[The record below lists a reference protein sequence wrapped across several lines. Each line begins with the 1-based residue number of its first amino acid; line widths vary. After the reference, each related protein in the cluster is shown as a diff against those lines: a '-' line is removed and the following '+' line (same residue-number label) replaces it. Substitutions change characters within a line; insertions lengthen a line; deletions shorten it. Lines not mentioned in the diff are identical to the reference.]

1 MKAQTIPNYPYA
13 PVEATASVDTQD
25 CPVRYPPIQ
34 TLKAFEAVARLKSF
48 TRAAA
53 ELYLT
58 QSAVTHQ
65 IRRFEEYLDARL
77 FHRHSSGVEL
87 TEVGQ
92 AIYRDITVGLF
103 IIGRSL
109 TEARRHAA

>member
-1 MKAQTIPNYPYA
+1 MKSQTVTSHTNA
-13 PVEATASVDTQD
+13 PLEMTGVIDTQS

-34 TLKAFEAVARLKSF
+34 ALKAFEAVARLKSF
-48 TRAAA
+48 TGAAR

-65 IRRFEEYLDARL
+65 IRRFEEYLDAQL
-77 FHRHSSGVEL
+77 FHRQPNGVEL
-87 TEVGQ
+87 TELGR
-92 AIYRDITVGLF
+92 ALYRDITVGLF

-109 TEARRHAA
+109 SEARRQAA